1 MLFVRI
7 RIVLVVKTVLKMEK
21 ELKKLYT
28 NNDINLLE
36 ASSAIEARY
45 YMEKTRIEELILFSK
60 EMGYERLGMAFCV
73 GLEGEARQ
81 IGDLLQKDFKVDSVC
96 CKVCGIDKS
105 EFNLEQID
113 KKSFEVMCNP
123 VGQANILNEKKNGT

>member
-1 MLFVRI
+1 
-7 RIVLVVKTVLKMEK
+7 
-21 ELKKLYT
+21 
-28 NNDINLLE
+28 
-36 ASSAIEARY
+36 
-45 YMEKTRIEELILFSK
+45 
-60 EMGYERLGMAFCV
+60 MGYERLGMAFCV

-123 VGQANILNEKKNGT
+123 VGQANILNEKKTELNIIVGLCMGHDILFTQNSQAPVTTLVVKDRVLAHNPLGAIYSRYYQNKLK